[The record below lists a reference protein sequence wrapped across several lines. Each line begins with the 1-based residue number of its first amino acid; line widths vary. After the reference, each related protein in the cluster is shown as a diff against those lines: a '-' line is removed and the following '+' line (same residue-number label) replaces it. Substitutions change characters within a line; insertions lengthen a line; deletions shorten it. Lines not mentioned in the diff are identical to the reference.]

1 MALLFFT
8 LMILKLLVDA
18 VMVIRAE
25 IIVAINNPYLRYRE
39 IVSQKHM
46 EE

>member
-1 MALLFFT
+1 MGLLFFA
-8 LMILKLLVDA
+8 LMILKLLIDA

-39 IVSQKHM
+39 MVSQKNM

>member
-1 MALLFFT
+1 MGLLFFA
-8 LMILKLLVDA
+8 LMILKLLIDA

-39 IVSQKHM
+39 MVSQQNM

>member
-25 IIVAINNPYLRYRE
+25 IIVTINNPYLRYRE
-39 IVSQKHM
+39 MVSQKNM